1 MRLLEKMDQRIKKFG
16 IIDEKLAQAAAIFF
30 ALIIV
35 KLRPQIMDINIW
47 WFVVLL
53 IVCAVKPLYVFYIK
67 K

>member
-1 MRLLEKMDQRIKKFG
+1 MSLLENMNQRIKKFG

-35 KLRPQIMDINIW
+35 KLRPEIMDINIW
-47 WFVVLL
+47 WFVLLL
-53 IVCAVKPLYVFYIK
+53 ILCAVKPLYVFYIK